1 MRFGSLKLRS
11 LYKSSSLITLAR
23 ELTRNKL
30 YLVVYRRL
38 GGTEGA
44 LKEQGLNFFSMEK
57 EMKIIKWEQV
67 FCTPQYSVIS

>member
-11 LYKSSSLITLAR
+11 LYKSSSLITVAR

-44 LKEQGLNFFSMEK
+44 LQEQGLNFFQWK
-57 EMKIIKWEQV
+57 RK
-67 FCTPQYSVIS
+67 